1 MTSWIGPAIAAWF
14 LLLASGAAMKE
25 HRFLDINAP
34 VITPTN
40 PELR

>member
-1 MTSWIGPAIAAWF
+1 MNFIGPAIVAWF
-14 LLLASGAAMKE
+14 FILVTGASMKE
-25 HRFLDINAP
+25 HRFLDFNAP